1 MPTSAERAYKFI
13 RTNILTGRYGS
24 GTRLKEQE
32 IASVLAISRT
42 PVRDAIRRLHSDGL
56 IDFEPNQG
64 ARVTTWSEVDLRE
77 TSEMRALL
85 ESFAA
90 ELAAAKIG
98 AAQLNELDRHTDAMR
113 AALEQDEPRIDQISA
128 ANLAFHHG
136 IVLAANN
143 SRLLQVIEGLWVLPL
158 VAQKFALFDR
168 ASLEQS
174 VNHHREI
181 IRALRAGDGDW
192 ASAIMRAHI
201 LAARGYDSVLAS
213 MSMKGAA
220 IP

>member
-1 MPTSAERAYKFI
+1 MSTSAERAYKFI
-13 RTNILTGRYGS
+13 RSSILSGRYGS

-32 IASVLAISRT
+32 IASALAISRT

-64 ARVTTWSEVDLRE
+64 ARVTTWSKVDLTE
-77 TSEMRALL
+77 ISEMRALL

-98 AAQLNELDRHTDAMR
+98 GSELDELGRHTDAMQK
-113 AALEQDEPRIDQISA
+113 ALAGNEPRIDQISA
-128 ANLAFHHG
+128 ANLAFHQG
-136 IVLAANN
+136 IVRAAGNT
-143 SRLLQVIEGLWVLPL
+143 RLLLIIEGLWVLPL
-158 VAQKFALFDR
+158 VARKFALFDR

-174 VNHHREI
+174 ISHHREI
-181 IRALRAGDGDW
+181 TRALRAHDGDW

-201 LAARGYDSVLAS
+201 LAARGYDSMLAGITAEAG
-213 MSMKGAA
+213 KAV
-220 IP
+220 